1 LTLGPIK
8 SKLRD
13 LRAAATLVIVAALA
27 ARAVAAPAADVVL
40 VWAPG
45 ESARAIGDVAKG
57 RGAAVIDLSP
67 PPPAVAETASFLQ
80 RGIAAY
86 QAIKFTEAQAA
97 LDQARDLAD
106 KTGAAGLTNAQLSDL
121 FLYRGLVRV
130 AQGDETGAWDE
141 LVTATVV
148 HPTRTLDPDQY
159 PPKVTAL
166 LNSVQDEVLHKH
178 PQAKLEID
186 APEGCTIVVDGEPIA
201 GPVLR
206 LTGPHWARV
215 TCGSYEPWA
224 TRLDLTSLDAHV
236 IASPKPYARPD
247 DASLLV
253 QARVAGARSFVAVEV
268 GDNVALVRAIGIDG
282 RERDR
287 KSVAVHGDLAPAA
300 PLVDAMLAP
309 PKIVAEHWYRSRWTW
324 AAAAAVI
331 AAAIAVPITAA
342 IAGEGGVTSWTVK
355 PTGFKF

>member
-1 LTLGPIK
+1 MTLARIK
-8 SKLRD
+8 SKLRV
-13 LRAAATLVIVAALA
+13 LRAAAILVIVAASA
-27 ARAVAAPAADVVL
+27 PRAVAAPASDVVL

-45 ESARAIGDVAKG
+45 ESARAIADVAKA
-57 RGAAVIDLSP
+57 RGAAMIDLSP
-67 PPPAVAETASFLQ
+67 QPPAMAETASFLQ

-159 PPKVTAL
+159 PPKVAEL
-166 LNSVQDEVLHKH
+166 LGSVQDEVLHKH
-178 PQAKLEID
+178 PQAKLEIV
-186 APEGCTIVVDGEPIA
+186 APEGCTVVVDGEPIA

-206 LTGPHWARV
+206 LTGPHWVRV
-215 TCGSYEPWA
+215 TCGSFEPWA
-224 TRLDLTSLDAHV
+224 TRLDLTSLDARV

-282 RERDR
+282 REHDR
-287 KSVAVHGDLAPAA
+287 ESIAVHGDLAPAA

-309 PKIVAEHWYRSRWTW
+309 KVAARHWYRSRWTW

-355 PTGFKF
+355 PTGLKF